1 MWVEGRV
8 GAACQWCT
16 QRGEHRR
23 EGEPNPVS
31 VAPTRAVLC
40 IVGPGPIGC
49 CASVFGR
56 HEGRIVGISAGR
68 LERVWRRR
76 LARGYAQR
84 HRQPQEARGDHTG
97 TRHGSGYTAGAQA
110 HDPRVF
116 RTALVDSG
124 RRLGYAG
131 PIVSDK
137 DERPEDEA
145 TAGDAS
151 GGSTGASG
159 SDARSSARS
168 SASSDSGSDSGSD
181 GGNSGDAERMDLPKW
196 NRARVKRKQVKGE
209 EQDGFQAGVRK
220 AGKTALTQAP
230 VVIGAIVVVA
240 GIIAGV
246 VWYRGKVAEDA
257 AAATRVLA
265 SATAASSRARI
276 DATGEFDDRKLPPP
290 NPIFADEGA
299 RAKSIDD
306 TLAELTS
313 EMSDTDAATAAKL
326 VEAARHMQSG
336 KFAEAKAGYEAF
348 LQGQADHPLAF
359 LAHEGLAL
367 AMEAAGDVDGAVAQ
381 LDTMAPEAGAFY
393 RDQALFHKARM
404 LEGQGKADEALTT
417 YKAYVEE
424 YPLDQD
430 SLARDAVVARLEE
443 LAPDLVPAD
452 AKKNAAGLGG
462 MGLPPGL
469 GG

>member
-1 MWVEGRV
+1 M
-8 GAACQWCT
+8 
-16 QRGEHRR
+16 
-23 EGEPNPVS
+23 
-31 VAPTRAVLC
+31 
-40 IVGPGPIGC
+40 
-49 CASVFGR
+49 
-56 HEGRIVGISAGR
+56 
-68 LERVWRRR
+68 
-76 LARGYAQR
+76 
-84 HRQPQEARGDHTG
+84 
-97 TRHGSGYTAGAQA
+97 
-110 HDPRVF
+110 
-116 RTALVDSG
+116 
-124 RRLGYAG
+124 
-131 PIVSDK
+131 SDK

-151 GGSTGASG
+151 GGSTDASG
-159 SDARSSARS
+159 SASG
-168 SASSDSGSDSGSD
+168 SASD
-181 GGNSGDAERMDLPKW
+181 GAESGDAERMDLPKW

-209 EQDGFQAGVRK
+209 EQDGFQVGVRK
-220 AGKTALTQAP
+220 AGKAALTQAP

-246 VWYRGKVAEDA
+246 VWYRGKLSEDA
-257 AAATRVLA
+257 ATATRVLA

-276 DATGEFDDRKLPPP
+276 DATGEFEKRNLPPP
-290 NPIFADEGA
+290 NPVFADEGA
-299 RAKSIDD
+299 RAKAIDD
-306 TLAELTS
+306 TLAELS
-313 EMSDTDAATAAKL
+313 SGMDGTDAATAAKL
-326 VEAARHMQSG
+326 VEAARHMQGG
-336 KFAEAKAGYEAF
+336 KFPEAKAGYESF
-348 LQGQADHPLAF
+348 LQGEADHPLAF

-367 AMEAAGDVDGAVAQ
+367 ALEAAGDVDGALAQ

-443 LAPDLVPAD
+443 LAPDLVPAE

>member
-1 MWVEGRV
+1 MPPAG
-8 GAACQWCT
+8 
-16 QRGEHRR
+16 
-23 EGEPNPVS
+23 
-31 VAPTRAVLC
+31 AVLC
-40 IVGPGPIGC
+40 PVGPGSIRC
-49 CASVFGR
+49 RAAVFGR
-56 HEGRIVGISAGR
+56 HERGVVRISAWR
-68 LERVWRRR
+68 LERVWRRS
-76 LARGYAQR
+76 LGRGHAQR
-84 HRQPQEARGDHTG
+84 HRQPQQARGDHTG

-116 RTALVDSG
+116 RTALVDRG
-124 RRLGYAG
+124 KRLGYAG

-159 SDARSSARS
+159 SDAA
-168 SASSDSGSDSGSD
+168 GSDSGSD

-313 EMSDTDAATAAKL
+313 QMSDTDAATAAKL
-326 VEAARHMQSG
+326 VEAARHMQNG
-336 KFAEAKAGYEAF
+336 KFAEAKSGYEAF
-348 LQGQADHPLAF
+348 LQGEADHPLAF

>member
-1 MWVEGRV
+1 M
-8 GAACQWCT
+8 
-16 QRGEHRR
+16 
-23 EGEPNPVS
+23 
-31 VAPTRAVLC
+31 
-40 IVGPGPIGC
+40 
-49 CASVFGR
+49 
-56 HEGRIVGISAGR
+56 
-68 LERVWRRR
+68 
-76 LARGYAQR
+76 
-84 HRQPQEARGDHTG
+84 
-97 TRHGSGYTAGAQA
+97 
-110 HDPRVF
+110 
-116 RTALVDSG
+116 
-124 RRLGYAG
+124 
-131 PIVSDK
+131 SDK

-151 GGSTGASG
+151 GGSTDASG
-159 SDARSSARS
+159 S
-168 SASSDSGSDSGSD
+168 SDESG
-181 GGNSGDAERMDLPKW
+181 GGEPKGERMDLPKW

-240 GIIAGV
+240 GIIAGI

-257 AAATRVLA
+257 ATATRVLA

-290 NPIFADEGA
+290 NPVFADEGA
-299 RAKSIDD
+299 RAKAIDD
-306 TLAELTS
+306 TLAELS
-313 EMSDTDAATAAKL
+313 SKMSDTDAAIAGTL
-326 VEAARHMQSG
+326 VEAARHMQGG
-336 KFAEAKAGYEAF
+336 KFSDAKASYESF
-348 LQGQADHPLAF
+348 LQAQADHPLAF

-367 AMEAAGDVDGAVAQ
+367 SMEAAGDVDAALAQ
-381 LDTMAPEAGAFY
+381 LDTMAPEAGVFY

-443 LAPDLVPAD
+443 LAPDLVPD
-452 AKKNAAGLGG
+452 EAKKNAAGLGG
-462 MGLPPGL
+462 LGLPPGL

>member
-1 MWVEGRV
+1 
-8 GAACQWCT
+8 
-16 QRGEHRR
+16 
-23 EGEPNPVS
+23 
-31 VAPTRAVLC
+31 
-40 IVGPGPIGC
+40 
-49 CASVFGR
+49 
-56 HEGRIVGISAGR
+56 
-68 LERVWRRR
+68 
-76 LARGYAQR
+76 
-84 HRQPQEARGDHTG
+84 
-97 TRHGSGYTAGAQA
+97 
-110 HDPRVF
+110 
-116 RTALVDSG
+116 
-124 RRLGYAG
+124 
-131 PIVSDK
+131 VSDK

-151 GGSTGASG
+151 GGSTSASG
-159 SDARSSARS
+159 SEADSA
-168 SASSDSGSDSGSD
+168 SDSGSESA
-181 GGNSGDAERMDLPKW
+181 GGGPDDAERMDLPKW

-230 VVIGAIVVVA
+230 VVIGAIVLVA

-246 VWYRGKVAEDA
+246 VWYRGKIAEDA
-257 AAATRVLA
+257 ATATRVLA

-306 TLAELTS
+306 TLAELSS
-313 EMSDTDAATAAKL
+313 EMSDTDAATAGKL
-326 VEAARHMQSG
+326 VQAARHMQSG
-336 KFAEAKAGYEAF
+336 KFPEAKAGYESF

-367 AMEAAGDVDGAVAQ
+367 AMEAAGDVDGALAQ
-381 LDTMAPEAGAFY
+381 LDTMAPDAGAFY

-404 LEGQGKADEALTT
+404 LEGQGKAEDALTT

-443 LAPDLVPAD
+443 LAPDLVPDEAR
-452 AKKNAAGLGG
+452 KNAAGLGG

>member
-1 MWVEGRV
+1 M
-8 GAACQWCT
+8 
-16 QRGEHRR
+16 
-23 EGEPNPVS
+23 
-31 VAPTRAVLC
+31 
-40 IVGPGPIGC
+40 
-49 CASVFGR
+49 
-56 HEGRIVGISAGR
+56 
-68 LERVWRRR
+68 
-76 LARGYAQR
+76 
-84 HRQPQEARGDHTG
+84 
-97 TRHGSGYTAGAQA
+97 
-110 HDPRVF
+110 
-116 RTALVDSG
+116 
-124 RRLGYAG
+124 
-131 PIVSDK
+131 SDK

-151 GGSTGASG
+151 GGSTDASG
-159 SDARSSARS
+159 GTSG
-168 SASSDSGSDSGSD
+168 SASDSA
-181 GGNSGDAERMDLPKW
+181 GGESGDAERMDLPKW

-209 EQDGFQAGVRK
+209 EQDGFQVGVRK
-220 AGKTALTQAP
+220 AGKAALTKAP

-246 VWYRGKVAEDA
+246 VWYRGKISEDA
-257 AAATRVLA
+257 AEATRVLA

-276 DATGEFDDRKLPPP
+276 DATGEYENRKLPPP
-290 NPIFADEGA
+290 NPVFADEGA
-299 RAKSIDD
+299 RAKAIDD
-306 TLAELTS
+306 TLAQLGS
-313 EMSDTDAATAAKL
+313 EMDDTDAATAAKL
-326 VEAARHMQSG
+326 VVAARHMQSG
-336 KFAEAKAGYEAF
+336 KFSEAKAGYESF
-348 LQGQADHPLAF
+348 LQGEADHPLAF

-367 AMEAAGDVDGAVAQ
+367 ALEAAGDVDAAVAQ

-443 LAPDLVPAD
+443 LAPDLVPD
-452 AKKNAAGLGG
+452 EAKKNAAGPGG